1 MGFFPSAVTTRFE
14 SLRYQVIFSW
24 QQTYAIF
31 VFDAR
36 PLADDKAGSRPMRF
50 FVFDARPLADNKSV
64 KGFLLQKKE
73 VIF

>member
-1 MGFFPSAVTTRFE
+1 MGFFLSAVTTRFE
-14 SLRYQVIFSW
+14 SLRYQVILSW

-36 PLADDKAGSRPMRF
+36 PLAGD
-50 FVFDARPLADNKSV
+50 KSV